1 LRAVPASAGSVRYL
15 RDGVRRILVIGPG
28 GAGKSTFARRL
39 GERTG
44 LPVVH
49 LDALYWRPGWV
60 KTPDDEWRATVAEL
74 LARDAWIL
82 DGNYSG
88 TLDLRLA
95 ACDTVF
101 FLDLPRRVC
110 LPAVVARRIR
120 FVGRVRPDCAPGC
133 PEKLDLGFLEWIWT
147 YPAKRRPKV
156 LAKLAALRADQR
168 AVVLRSRRE
177 MAAWLTSR
185 SAAPPAA
192 R

>member
-1 LRAVPASAGSVRYL
+1 VRK
-15 RDGVRRILVIGPG
+15 VLVIGSG

-60 KTPDDEWRATVAEL
+60 KTPDDQWRATVAEL

-88 TLDLRLA
+88 TLELRLA

-110 LPAVVARRIR
+110 LPAVIARRVR
-120 FVGRVRPDCAPGC
+120 YAGRSRPDCAPGC
-133 PEKLDLGFLEWIWT
+133 PEKIDWEFVRWIWRYST
-147 YPAKRRPKV
+147 RARPKV
-156 LAKLAALRADQR
+156 LAGLAALRADQR

-177 MAAWLTSR
+177 MAAWL
-185 SAAPPAA
+185 AAA
-192 R
+192 